1 MDFITVAQASQIV
14 LENTQSFGVETIP
27 FQKSKGRILAEE
39 LKADR
44 DFPPFDRVT
53 MDGISIQGKTYEGG
67 QREFPIESIQ
77 YAGEPQKTLV
87 NLNSCVEI
95 MTGASLP
102 KNTDSV
108 IRYEDVLL
116 ENGIA
121 TINEGIS
128 VFKNV
133 HKKGH
138 DRTKDEVLLP
148 IGHQLKSADLAIL
161 ATVGKNQVKVKKL
174 PKIAIITSGDELVEV
189 NQAPKSH
196 QIRKSNIYAIASLL
210 EPFATSVSQFH
221 LKDELQK
228 SIEMLQNIF
237 EEYDAIILSGGVS
250 AGKKDYLPQALEAVG
265 AEKLFHKIQQRPGKP
280 MWFGKKGKTL
290 AFALPGNPVS
300 SFMCAVRYVLPWLQ
314 KSIGIKIEP
323 EMAILDQEVS
333 FKPKLGYFLQVKLEN
348 KEGVL
353 KAIPIEGGGS
363 GDLANLSLNDAFLE
377 LPNQESPSFE
387 KGSVYPIWRF

>member
-1 MDFITVAQASQIV
+1 MDFITVAQASHLI
-14 LENTQSFGVETIP
+14 LENSQDFGVETIP
-27 FQKSKGRILAEE
+27 FQESKGRILAEE
-39 LKADR
+39 IKADR

-53 MDGISIQGKTYEGG
+53 MDGIAIQGKFYENG
-67 QREFPIESIQ
+67 QRAFTIEGIQ
-77 YAGEPQKTLV
+77 YAGETQKTL
-87 NLNSCVEI
+87 NKATACLEI

-108 IRYEDVLL
+108 IRYEDVKL
-116 ENGIA
+116 EKGIA
-121 TINEGIS
+121 TINDGIA
-128 VFKNV
+128 VLKNV

-138 DRTKDEVLLP
+138 DRRKGEVLLAK
-148 IGHQLKSADLAIL
+148 GHQLKSADLAIL
-161 ATVGKNQVKVKKL
+161 ATTGKEKVKVNKL

-189 NQAPKSH
+189 NEKPESH
-196 QIRKSNIYAIASLL
+196 QIRKSNIYAISSLL
-210 EPFATSVSQFH
+210 EPFATSVSKFH
-221 LKDELQK
+221 LKDELQE
-228 SIEMLQNIF
+228 SIDMLHEVF
-237 EEYDAIILSGGVS
+237 EKYDAIILSGGVS
-250 AGKKDYLPQALEAVG
+250 AGKKDFLPEALEAVG
-265 AEKLFHKIQQRPGKP
+265 AQKLFHKIQQRPGKP

>member
-14 LENTQSFGVETIP
+14 LENTQNFGVETIP
-27 FQKSKGRILAEE
+27 FQESKGRILAEE
-39 LKADR
+39 IQADR

-53 MDGISIQGKTYEGG
+53 MDGIAIQGKVYESG
-67 QREFPIESIQ
+67 QKTFAVASIQ
-77 YAGEPQKTLV
+77 YAGEPQKTLD
-87 NLNSCVEI
+87 NKNACVEI

-108 IRYEDVLL
+108 IRYEDVTLKDGVATL
-116 ENGIA
+116 NNGLPM
-121 TINEGIS
+121 
-128 VFKNV
+128 FKNV

-138 DRTKDEVLLP
+138 DRRKGEVLLAK
-148 IGHQLKSADLAIL
+148 GHQLKSADLAIL
-161 ATVGKNQVKVKKL
+161 ATTGKEHVKVNKL

-189 NQAPKSH
+189 NETPESH
-196 QIRKSNIYAIASLL
+196 QIRKSNIYAISSLMESFAS
-210 EPFATSVSQFH
+210 EIRQFH
-221 LKDELQK
+221 LKDELQE

-237 EEYDAIILSGGVS
+237 DNYDAIILSGGVS
-250 AGKKDYLPQALEAVG
+250 AGKKDYLPQALAAVG

-314 KSIGIKIEP
+314 KSIGLKIEN
-323 EMAILDQEVS
+323 EMAILAEEIS
-333 FKPKLGYFLQVKLEN
+333 FKPKLGYFLQVKLKNEN
-348 KEGVL
+348 GHL
-353 KAIPIEGGGS
+353 KAFPIEGGGS

-377 LPNQESPSFE
+377 LPNQESNCFE